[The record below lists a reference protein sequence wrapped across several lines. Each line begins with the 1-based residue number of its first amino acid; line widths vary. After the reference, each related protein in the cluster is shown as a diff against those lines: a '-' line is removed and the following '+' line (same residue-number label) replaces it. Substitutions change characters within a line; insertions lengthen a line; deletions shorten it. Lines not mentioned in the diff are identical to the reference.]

1 MNSLCDVALFRSAPT
16 YHTAVSTAKPELVE
30 ARPLHLAYAR
40 PFGRLKAPLGL
51 SLLRF
56 ASLRKREQRSF
67 CSAQIIA
74 SFGVKLAY
82 GVKIAGNHCKQK
94 ARNFSVYQE
103 VSGFV
108 LLKLELVGARPLH
121 LAGARPLGR
130 LKAPHWGFHCC
141 ANAEFT
147 AQSASSWGVGAGIS
161 RRVFAKHQVS

>member
-1 MNSLCDVALFRSAPT
+1 MNPLCDAALYRSAPA
-16 YHTAVSTAKPELVE
+16 YHTAVSTAKPEQ
-30 ARPLHLAYAR
+30 H
-40 PFGRLKAPLGL
+40 
-51 SLLRF
+51 
-56 ASLRKREQRSF
+56 SF
-67 CSAQIIA
+67 CAAQIIA